1 MSIRQFIINKMLNPG
16 RTSKHSVIHNTINA
30 RVINRT
36 RDSTNTYKAS
46 FIVLDFRFVLAPA
59 YMFQVMITIP
69 CVHVCGLGQFVMGFL
84 VTIRMQIRF
93 GTIFNWKLFG
103 RNSSVVCFSKTL
115 PLLLSTGWFQE
126 RIPA

>member
-1 MSIRQFIINKMLNPG
+1 MLHPG

-30 RVINRT
+30 KGGGGGGVINRT

-103 RNSSVVCFSKTL
+103 RNSSVVCLSKTL
-115 PLLLSTGWFQE
+115 PLLLSTGWFQK